1 MVTGGMHIRFL
12 FCALA
17 MALTL
22 FSCKKAETEEIV
34 VVKRPKTVL
43 LYMVA
48 NNNLS
53 YDAENSISRLQN
65 GYIPAEEGNLLVYKH
80 CAGMDPV
87 LLHIKKGEEG
97 TVVADTAY
105 RFPPRVSATK
115 SALTQALNVTQALFP
130 ADSYGL
136 ILWSHGTGWIP
147 PLASSSSAAQEQ
159 ISGSCPERT
168 FGLDGKVELE
178 IRDLAQAIPYKLSFM
193 LMDACFMGGIETAYE
208 VKDSVDYYI
217 GSPAEILTESFPY
230 HKIMQHIFK
239 STPDYAAVC
248 KEYYDYYNAKS
259 GAERSA
265 TVALMDCSKLAEVAE
280 VAKRVFDQYG
290 ERIAS
295 LDLSLLQPYFRGS
308 SSKYFYD
315 LKDLVDAIADASLSA
330 EFAAAL
336 ERAVPYKA
344 STPYFIE
351 LPIRSFCGVS
361 TYVPGNPADTKLADY
376 YKQYK
381 WNQAT
386 GMIK

>member
-1 MVTGGMHIRFL
+1 MVIGGMHIRFL

-159 ISGSCPERT
+159 RSGSCPERT

-290 ERIAS
+290 ESIAS

>member
-1 MVTGGMHIRFL
+1 MVIGGMHIRFL

-53 YDAENSISRLQN
+53 NDAENSISRLQN
-65 GYIPAEEGNLLVYKH
+65 GYIPSDEGNLLVYKH

-159 ISGSCPERT
+159 RSGSCPERT

-259 GAERSA
+259 GSERSA

-295 LDLSLLQPYFRGS
+295 LDLSILQPYFRGS
-308 SSKYFYD
+308 NSKYFYD

-344 STPYFIE
+344 ATPYFIE
-351 LPIRSFCGVS
+351 LPIRRFCGVS

>member
-159 ISGSCPERT
+159 RSGSCPERT

-290 ERIAS
+290 ESIAS

-361 TYVPGNPADTKLADY
+361 TYVPGNSADTKLADY

>member
-147 PLASSSSAAQEQ
+147 PLASSSSAAQEV
-159 ISGSCPERT
+159 SGSAPQRT

-290 ERIAS
+290 ESIAS

-308 SSKYFYD
+308 NSKYFYD

>member
-87 LLHIKKGEEG
+87 LLHIKKGEQG

-159 ISGSCPERT
+159 RSGSCPERT

-290 ERIAS
+290 ESIAS

>member
-1 MVTGGMHIRFL
+1 M
-12 FCALA
+12 
-17 MALTL
+17 
-22 FSCKKAETEEIV
+22 EEIV

-53 YDAENSISRLQN
+53 HDAENSISRLQN

-147 PLASSSSAAQEQ
+147 PLASSSSAAQEV
-159 ISGSCPERT
+159 SGSAPQRT

-336 ERAVPYKA
+336 ERAVLYKA
-344 STPYFIE
+344 ATPYFIE
-351 LPIRSFCGVS
+351 LPIRRFCGVS

>member
-1 MVTGGMHIRFL
+1 MVIGGMHIRFL

-53 YDAENSISRLQN
+53 NEAENSISMLQN

-87 LLHIKKGEEG
+87 LLHIKKGDEG

-147 PLASSSSAAQEQ
+147 PLASFSSAAQEQ
-159 ISGSCPERT
+159 ISGSGPERT

-248 KEYYDYYNAKS
+248 REYYDYYNAKS

>member
-34 VVKRPKTVL
+34 VVKRSKTVL

-159 ISGSCPERT
+159 RSGSCPERT

-248 KEYYDYYNAKS
+248 REYYDYYNAKTGS
-259 GAERSA
+259 VRSA

-290 ERIAS
+290 ESIAS

>member
-22 FSCKKAETEEIV
+22 FSCKKAETEEVV

-159 ISGSCPERT
+159 RSGSCPERT

-248 KEYYDYYNAKS
+248 KEYYDYYNAKTGS
-259 GAERSA
+259 VRSA

>member
-1 MVTGGMHIRFL
+1 MVIGGMHIRFL

-22 FSCKKAETEEIV
+22 FSCKKAEMEEIV

-53 YDAENSISRLQN
+53 HDAENSISRLQN
-65 GYIPAEEGNLLVYKH
+65 GYVPAEEGNLLVYKH

-147 PLASSSSAAQEQ
+147 PLASFSSAAQEQ
-159 ISGSCPERT
+159 ISGSGPERT

-361 TYVPGNPADTKLADY
+361 TYVPGNPADTKFADY

>member
-147 PLASSSSAAQEQ
+147 PLASSSSAVQEQ
-159 ISGSCPERT
+159 RSGSCPERT

-248 KEYYDYYNAKS
+248 KEYYDYYNAKTGS
-259 GAERSA
+259 ERSA

-344 STPYFIE
+344 ATPYFIE

>member
-97 TVVADTAY
+97 TVVTDTAY

-159 ISGSCPERT
+159 RSGSCPERT

-248 KEYYDYYNAKS
+248 KEYYDYYNAKTGS
-259 GAERSA
+259 VRSA

-308 SSKYFYD
+308 NSKYFYD

-344 STPYFIE
+344 ATPYFIE

>member
-147 PLASSSSAAQEQ
+147 PLASSSSAVQEQ
-159 ISGSCPERT
+159 RSGSCPERT

-248 KEYYDYYNAKS
+248 KEYYDYYNAKTGS
-259 GAERSA
+259 ERSA